1 MSHPPGLNV
10 HDFSQPKVEPKNQ
23 PMTDLYQMLTSS
35 IEAVRDLPPPSSTE
49 EILSRANTISNLS
62 QGMCSHAMAAQR
74 IGELAANMKGELKFR

>member
-10 HDFSQPKVEPKNQ
+10 HDFSQPKVEPKNK

-49 EILSRANTISNLS
+49 EILERANTIANLS
-62 QGMCSHAMAAQR
+62 QGMQAHTQAAQR
-74 IGELAANMKGELKFR
+74 ISELAASMKAELKFR